1 MGVRALSFKPLCPNT
16 QSTSQG
22 WYTEVFV
29 CDITILMMIY
39 FNKYYK
45 NITRTYNTV
54 ISYMLVPRIASSK
67 EHSSPLQM
75 VKCVLA
81 SPEADQ
87 GDVCCLI

>member
-1 MGVRALSFKPLCPNT
+1 MGVRALSFKPLCPNM
-16 QSTSQG
+16 QSTSRG

-54 ISYMLVPRIASSK
+54 ISYILVPRIASSW
-67 EHSSPLQM
+67 L
-75 VKCVLA
+75 L
-81 SPEADQ
+81 
-87 GDVCCLI
+87 LL